1 MMGPGDCKFPTV
13 MSTVILWPAKAFF
26 FFFGHLGFGAVFLG
40 GSLVQQVTGIAAFS
54 ALDILVGLDLVGEM
68 YRRGLSCIDPAGTR
82 YPCDRVQSDID
93 GLQG

>member
-1 MMGPGDCKFPTV
+1 M
-13 MSTVILWPAKAFF
+13 
-26 FFFGHLGFGAVFLG
+26 
-40 GSLVQQVTGIAAFS
+40 QQVTGIAAFS